1 MGNPHSA
8 GSLKDTENK
17 WRMLKSFELPVLTL
31 FAFRWPWAIQKFWK
45 SLRRSQRWVL
55 YSGYYV
61 MIIVK
66 VRVCDFNERLRIF
79 DWQWTWDIVFPCPA
93 EMQTKIWQKRIQ
105 NSRIGKTMWTLWGG
119 PEEAD
124 FAKYSLQFPSC
135 LHLADT
141 GQRSNW
147 TSSERI
153 DFEQVTLNQNLS
165 YIHINHHWIEAE
177 N

>member
-79 DWQWTWDIVFPCPA
+79 DWQWTWDIVFPCMPKCKQKYGRNAFKIA
-93 EMQTKIWQKRIQ
+93 ELAKPCGHCGEARRRPIWPNRASSSQVACIWQTRVKGATGHWVVCGQNANQTKCQPDKMP
-105 NSRIGKTMWTLWGG
+105 T
-119 PEEAD
+119 
-124 FAKYSLQFPSC
+124 
-135 LHLADT
+135 
-141 GQRSNW
+141 
-147 TSSERI
+147 
-153 DFEQVTLNQNLS
+153 
-165 YIHINHHWIEAE
+165 
-177 N
+177 